1 MVIQALEKKAF
12 AEFGTILTMDS
23 VAAVSDKQEF
33 DFHDTAQGIQLATHC
48 CTGLLACRSRPKIVV
63 EMERHHDTSE
73 VIVALDGDMVMALAP
88 ADDDLQD
95 HTRIR
100 AFLIRQ
106 GEAIVMAPGT
116 WHWIPFPCENR
127 DTHALVLFKDGTG
140 ADDLHFRKLSTPLT
154 LD

>member
-1 MVIQALEKKAF
+1 MVVQALETKAF
-12 AEFGTILTMDS
+12 AEFGKILTLDH
-23 VAAVSDKQEF
+23 VATVGDEQEF
-33 DFHDTAQGIQLATHC
+33 AFHDTAQKIQLAAHC
-48 CTGLLACRSRPKIVV
+48 CTGVLACRSRPRIVS

-73 VIVALDGDMVMALAP
+73 VIVALDGDMVLVLAP
-88 ADDDLQD
+88 ADDDLKD
-95 HTRIR
+95 HSRIR
-100 AFLIRQ
+100 AFLVRQ

-127 DTHALVLFKDGTG
+127 DAHALVLFKDGTG